1 MEFNQRKSGAILSYI
16 AIIINTLI
24 QLIYTP
30 FLVHFLGKNEYGLYS
45 LVASIIGYLTIFDL
59 GFGNAI
65 IVFGSKYKAENKIEE
80 EKKLLGMFN
89 IVFRVIGV
97 VMALAGIILL
107 LFSNLMFSN
116 TMTSIELS
124 KMKIMLLI
132 LSFNLMITFAFN
144 IYNSIIVLN
153 ERFSFQKIVSIIC
166 SLLRPLLM
174 IPLLFLGFKS
184 IALCL
189 VITVINILNIV
200 MNVYYS
206 KVKLNVSVKYS
217 GFDKKIFKVIIGYSL
232 WIFICTIV
240 DKVNWSVDNFIL
252 GASVGT
258 SAVAIYSIAAT
269 INQLFINLSTALSS
283 VFLPKISKLV
293 AKNADDQVLT
303 DEFIKVGRMQYY
315 IIFLMCSGLIL
326 FGKVFINLWAGHEY
340 RESYYVA
347 LLLIIPVCIPLIQN
361 LGLSIMQA
369 KNKYKFKAISTLIM
383 SLFNILISIF
393 LAKRY
398 GAIGAAIGTSISL
411 VICNIIITNIYYYK
425 KINIDIFKFWLN
437 ISKISLPFVF
447 PVALIIF
454 FNKVVILTG
463 YMYLIINIIVYTLL
477 YFIFVYIFSMNKYE
491 KNIVNGIFAK
501 IFKRRR

>member
-1 MEFNQRKSGAILSYI
+1 MDSNQRKSGAILSYI
-16 AIIINTLI
+16 SIITNTLI

-30 FLVHFLGKNEYGLYS
+30 FLVHYLGKSEYGLYS

-65 IVFGSKYKAENKIEE
+65 IVFGSKFKAENKTEE

-89 IVFRVIGV
+89 LVFKIIGII
-97 VMALAGIILL
+97 MALSGIILL
-107 LFSNLMFSN
+107 LFSKLMFSN
-116 TMTSIELS
+116 TMTSVELN
-124 KMKIMLLI
+124 KMKIMLVI

-144 IYNSIIVLN
+144 IYNSIIVIN

-166 SLLRPLLM
+166 SVLRPLLM

-184 IALCL
+184 ISLCI
-189 VITVINILNIV
+189 VITMINILNIL

-206 KVKLNVSVKYS
+206 KVKLGVSVKYS
-217 GFDKKIFKVIIGYSL
+217 GFDKKIFKVIIGYSV

-240 DKVNWSVDNFIL
+240 DKINWSVDNFIL

-258 SAVAIYSIAAT
+258 TAVAIYSIAAT

-293 AKNADDQVLT
+293 AKNVDDQVLT
-303 DEFIKVGRMQYY
+303 EEFIKVGRMQYY

-326 FGKVFINLWAGHEY
+326 FGKTFINLWAGKGY
-340 RESYYVA
+340 SQSYYVA
-347 LLLIIPVCIPLIQN
+347 LFLIIPVCVPLIQN

-383 SLFNILISIF
+383 SIINIIISIF
-393 LAKRY
+393 LARKY
-398 GAIGAAIGTSISL
+398 GAVGAAIGTAISL
-411 VICNIIITNIYYYK
+411 VVCNTIITNIYYYK
-425 KINIDIFKFWLN
+425 KINIDVFKFWFN
-437 ISKISLPFVF
+437 IAKISLPFIF
-447 PVALIIF
+447 PVAFIIIF
-454 FNKVVILTG
+454 NKFVILSG
-463 YMYLIINIIVYTLL
+463 YIYLAVNVILYTLIYSIFVYTL
-477 YFIFVYIFSMNKYE
+477 SMNKYE
-491 KNIVNGIFAK
+491 KNIIKGIFSK
-501 IFKRRR
+501 IFKRKW